1 MDGVSE
7 HTTPAAAPMLS
18 PYRVLDLTD
27 SRAELATFVM
37 AGLGA
42 DVIKVEPPG
51 GAESRHAAPRVP
63 DEQGPDGLTSLRF
76 HAFNRGKRSV
86 ILDLDRPE
94 GRDDFLALVA
104 TADFV
109 FENAGPG
116 AMDGRGL
123 GFEALR
129 QSRPDLVYVAISAFG
144 QTGPYAHHR
153 ATDLTLSAMGVELEA
168 RK

>member
-116 AMDGRGL
+116 VLEVNVGSTRLSVASVATVASAAPLPSGL
-123 GFEALR
+123 N
-129 QSRPDLVYVAISAFG
+129 SVA
-144 QTGPYAHHR
+144 P
-153 ATDLTLSAMGVELEA
+153 
-168 RK
+168 